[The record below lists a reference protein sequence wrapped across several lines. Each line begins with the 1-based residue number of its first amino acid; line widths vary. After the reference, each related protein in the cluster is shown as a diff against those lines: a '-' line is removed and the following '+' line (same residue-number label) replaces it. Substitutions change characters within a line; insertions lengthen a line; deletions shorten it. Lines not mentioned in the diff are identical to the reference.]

1 MQMWQWLVV
10 AASALTLIMMIV
22 NTINVSTLQN
32 EVSSLKNAGTSPP
45 QDIESLLMRGQSG
58 EKVPKKAY
66 LLNIGLPEGDTSD
79 SEDAEETVKIIVQAT
94 DDPTDAA
101 AFFADL
107 KIQRIKYVYRPD
119 NNNVFEAMLPAS
131 ATLGT
136 SFEIT
141 LTPVSGQLGS
151 KFAPLGLTAT
161 GKWTTVIGLP
171 RQLVPTVAA

>member
-66 LLNIGLPEGDTSD
+66 FLKIGLPEGDTSD
-79 SEDAEETVKIIVQAT
+79 TQDAEETIKIMVQAT

-101 AFFADL
+101 AFFDDL
-107 KIQRIKYVYRPD
+107 KIHRIKYVYRPD
-119 NNNVFEAMLPAS
+119 NNNVFEAMLPDS
-131 ATLGT
+131 ATKEAP
-136 SFEIT
+136 FEIT
-141 LTPVSGQLGS
+141 LMPVSGQPGS

-171 RQLVPTVAA
+171 TELLPTVAA